1 MDLELMEEGIHSKSA
16 RLEAKAK
23 KKELFLRPPKCV
35 VWYCMFFFQEL
46 VKKGGWN
53 PKLES
58 FSSWKIPENKLFLVE
73 IYDIN
78 DLLGGESST

>member
-35 VWYCMFFFQEL
+35 V
-46 VKKGGWN
+46 
-53 PKLES
+53 
-58 FSSWKIPENKLFLVE
+58 
-73 IYDIN
+73 
-78 DLLGGESST
+78 